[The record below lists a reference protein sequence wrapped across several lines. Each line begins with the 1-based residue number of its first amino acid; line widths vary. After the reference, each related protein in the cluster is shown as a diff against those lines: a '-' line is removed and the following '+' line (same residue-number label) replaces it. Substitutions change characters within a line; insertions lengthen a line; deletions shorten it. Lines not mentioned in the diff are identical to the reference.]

1 MEAEVTP
8 HIQAEIFTLE
18 EHLEG
23 LREKYFLEEVSD
35 VLTQYTHTMAREH
48 LGSLRKQLGALE
60 AGVDDTKE
68 LAILTEMKTA
78 EKLLQSPVKIEK
90 E

>member
-1 MEAEVTP
+1 
-8 HIQAEIFTLE
+8 
-18 EHLEG
+18 
-23 LREKYFLEEVSD
+23 
-35 VLTQYTHTMAREH
+35 MAREH

-60 AGVDDTKE
+60 AGADDTKE
-68 LAILTEMKTA
+68 LAILTGMKTA